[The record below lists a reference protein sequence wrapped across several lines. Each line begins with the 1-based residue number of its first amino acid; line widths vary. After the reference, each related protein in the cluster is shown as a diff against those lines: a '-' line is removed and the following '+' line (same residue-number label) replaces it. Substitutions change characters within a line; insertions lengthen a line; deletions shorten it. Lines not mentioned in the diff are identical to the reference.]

1 VPTMSSLGRSGSR
14 IEPMVYSSSHLV
26 EQVVGDVAQR
36 STGAQASE
44 LLLHAEESKYK
55 NGTFSIAL
63 SCLRCSRSV
72 PRELVWPRV
81 SLK

>member
-1 VPTMSSLGRSGSR
+1 
-14 IEPMVYSSSHLV
+14 MVYSSSHLV

-63 SCLRCSRSV
+63 RASDAREASLENSCG
-72 PRELVWPRV
+72 RECL
-81 SLK
+81 